1 MPIHRIGT
9 FCACVLFLAIPLT
22 THAALIDR
30 GNGLIYDT
38 DFNITWLANANLA
51 ATNTFGVSG
60 INALGYMDWNTAQSW
75 IGAMNSADYLGYNDW
90 RLPTTL
96 QPDASCMD
104 QTSDKSFGYNC
115 QGSEMGH
122 LFYNEL
128 GGKVGT
134 KISATHNANYN
145 LFQDLQ
151 TNFYWSGTEYRPDT
165 SHAWLFSFFFSDQ
178 VAPLKSHIGYTLAV
192 RSGDVAAVPLP
203 SAVWLFGAGLLGLIG
218 VARRKAA

>member
-1 MPIHRIGT
+1 MTLRRIGT
-9 FCACVLFLAIPLT
+9 IGAFALSLATSLT

-38 DFNITWLANANLA
+38 DMNISWLANANLA
-51 ATNTFGVSG
+51 TTNIFGVSG
-60 INALGYMDWNTAQSW
+60 INVSGYMDWNTAQSW

-96 QPDASCMD
+96 QPDATCMN
-104 QTSDKSFGYNC
+104 QTSDKSFGDNC

-128 GGKVGT
+128 GGAVGT
-134 KISATHNANYN
+134 KISAHHNANYN
-145 LFQDLQ
+145 LFQNLQ
-151 TNFYWSGTEYRPDT
+151 SNFYWSGTEYAPDT
-165 SHAWLFSFFFSDQ
+165 SHAWIFSFFFSDQ
-178 VAPLKSHIGYTLAV
+178 VAPLKTHIGYTWAV

-203 SAVWLFGAGLLGLIG
+203 GAAWLFDSGLVGLIG
-218 VARRKAA
+218 MARRKAA